1 MQRSYPEGI
10 LMAQP
15 DEAERLVVQGL
26 ETRPEK
32 SLPTSLS
39 ESLHVEKLAS
49 LVALSFRVAKSNP
62 ASLHRP

>member
-1 MQRSYPEGI
+1 
-10 LMAQP
+10 MAQP

-26 ETRPEK
+26 EARPEK

-49 LVALSFRVAKSNP
+49 LIALSFRVAKSNP
-62 ASLHRP
+62 VSLHRP

>member
-1 MQRSYPEGI
+1 
-10 LMAQP
+10 MAQP

-39 ESLHVEKLAS
+39 ESLHVEKLTS
-49 LVALSFRVAKSNP
+49 LVALSFRVAKSNH
-62 ASLHRP
+62 ASLRRP